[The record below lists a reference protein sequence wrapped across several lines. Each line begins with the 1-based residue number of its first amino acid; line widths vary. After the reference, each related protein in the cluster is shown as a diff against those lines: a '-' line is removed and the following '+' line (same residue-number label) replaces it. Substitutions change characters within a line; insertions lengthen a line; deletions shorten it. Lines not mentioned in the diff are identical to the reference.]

1 MGVSWKQRDGLPIEG
16 FYKSADLMLKTID
29 SQQNIG
35 IYKDFMVYP
44 LLQWIWF
51 KKYNL
56 VAPI

>member
-35 IYKDFMVYP
+35 IYEDSIVYP

-56 VAPI
+56 VTPI